1 MFGTDDEWESRIPGN
16 GDLGKRRHM
25 DDWSRIE
32 ENVLAIF
39 GPFLV
44 LSSVEFALDESQERT
59 KLFLTKPSNE
69 SRLVSTRGLVNK
81 EQIFKM
87 VGIDERLGTKCTE
100 RLSGYNTVHCNKK
113 QICLRTLAK
122 KS

>member
-1 MFGTDDEWESRIPGN
+1 MFGTDKESRIPGN

-69 SRLVSTRGLVNK
+69 SRLVSTRG
-81 EQIFKM
+81 
-87 VGIDERLGTKCTE
+87 
-100 RLSGYNTVHCNKK
+100 
-113 QICLRTLAK
+113 
-122 KS
+122 